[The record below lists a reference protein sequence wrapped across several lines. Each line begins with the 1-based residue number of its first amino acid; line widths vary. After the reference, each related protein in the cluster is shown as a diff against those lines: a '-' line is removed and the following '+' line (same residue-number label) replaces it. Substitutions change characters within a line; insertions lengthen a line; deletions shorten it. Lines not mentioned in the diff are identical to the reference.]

1 MLGSL
6 NHTKIMKELTKAE
19 EQVMQYLWE
28 IGRGFVKDILE
39 KFPEPKPNY
48 NTVSTV
54 VRVLEQKEFV
64 GHKQYGNTHEYFP
77 LIAQEEYSNFAINKV
92 VNQYFGGSLKSLV
105 SFFVKKNEVDMN
117 ELNDILKII
126 KDNSLK

>member
-1 MLGSL
+1 
-6 NHTKIMKELTKAE
+6 MKELTKAE

-28 IGRGFVKDILE
+28 IGKGFVKDILE

-54 VRVLEQKEFV
+54 VRVLEQKGFI
-64 GHKQYGNTHEYFP
+64 GHKQYGNTYEYFP
-77 LIAQEEYSNFAINKV
+77 LVEQEAYSSHAVNKV

-105 SFFVKKNEVDMN
+105 SFFVKKNEIDIK
-117 ELNDILKII
+117 ELNDILKTIEEG
-126 KDNSLK
+126 KDESEITND

>member
-1 MLGSL
+1 M
-6 NHTKIMKELTKAE
+6 MKELTKAE

-28 IGRGFVKDILE
+28 IERGFIKDILE
-39 KFPEPKPNY
+39 KYPEPKPNY

-54 VRVLEQKEFV
+54 VRILEQKEFI

-77 LIAQEEYSNFAINKV
+77 LISQEDYSKFAVNKV

-105 SFFVKKNEVDMN
+105 SFFVKKNEIDTK
-117 ELNDILKII
+117 ELNEVLKTIEEN
-126 KDNSLK
+126 KGNS

>member
-1 MLGSL
+1 
-6 NHTKIMKELTKAE
+6 MKELTKAE
-19 EQVMQYLWE
+19 EQVMQFLWQ

-54 VRVLEQKEFV
+54 IRVLEQKEFV

-77 LIAQEEYSNFAINKV
+77 LVAQEEYSNFA
-92 VNQYFGGSLKSLV
+92 VNRLMSQYFDGSLKSLV
-105 SFFVKKNEVDMN
+105 SFFVKKNEVDIS
-117 ELNDILKII
+117 ELNDILKTIEEN
-126 KDNSLK
+126 KNS

>member
-1 MLGSL
+1 
-6 NHTKIMKELTKAE
+6 MKELTKAE

-39 KFPEPKPNY
+39 KYPDPKPNY

-54 VRVLEQKEFV
+54 VRVLEQKEFI

-77 LIAQEEYSNFAINKV
+77 LISQEEYSQFAVKKV
-92 VNQYFGGSLKSLV
+92 MNQYFGGSLKSLV
-105 SFFVKKNEVDMN
+105 SFFVKKNEIDTT
-117 ELNDILKII
+117 ELNEILKMIEEN
-126 KDNSLK
+126 KNS

>member
-1 MLGSL
+1 
-6 NHTKIMKELTKAE
+6 MKELTKAE

-39 KFPEPKPNY
+39 KFPDPKPNY

-54 VRVLEQKEFV
+54 IRVLEQKGFI
-64 GHKQYGNTHEYFP
+64 GHKQYGNTYEYFP
-77 LIAQEEYSNFAINKV
+77 LVAQEEYSSHAVNRV

-105 SFFVKKNEVDMN
+105 SFFVKKNEIDIK
-117 ELNDILKII
+117 ELNDILKTIENNE
-126 KDNSLK
+126 KNLE